1 MIADALKQNRKIAS
15 VDLVGDSIVIL
26 LYHLMFFF
34 WVNFNLDKL
43 TLDFFGEYREEI
55 ISMLQESLQ

>member
-26 LYHLMFFF
+26 LYLMFFF

-43 TLDFFGEYREEI
+43 TLDFIGEYREEI

>member
-26 LYHLMFFF
+26 LYLMFFF